1 MQQKAMGLTEG
12 DMEIG
17 REGEKEKERGSNK
30 ARDSYA
36 NRLKF

>member
-17 REGEKEKERGSNK
+17 REGEKEKERGAIK
-30 ARDSYA
+30 REAVMQIV
-36 NRLKF
+36 